1 MEAWRN
7 MAVRKRRNLDMTHG
21 PLLGKILLFSVPV
34 MLTSLLQV
42 AFNAA
47 DVIVVG
53 QFAGYSSL
61 AAVGSSTSTIFLFI
75 NMLVGIS
82 VGVNVLIANY
92 VGAGDKDRE
101 ISHALHTAMTVA
113 LVGGLIMGSVAI
125 IFIPYV
131 LHWMSTPPDVYDKA
145 LLYMRIYFSG
155 TLFLMA
161 YNYGTAALRAIGDTE
176 RPLFFLII
184 SGVTNVVL
192 NLIFVIFLK
201 LDVAGVALATIIS
214 EALSAFLVL
223 RCLSKETGP
232 WRFDVRR
239 LAIHRNA
246 LYDLCRI
253 GVPAGIQACLF
264 SLSNVVIQGA
274 INTYGSLV
282 VAACGAAANIE
293 NVMYILMNAFHQAS
307 MTFVGQ
313 NLGAGKW
320 ERVKR
325 VVTICV
331 SLVTCVGIM
340 EAIAARL
347 WAPEMIGLFNSNPD
361 VIAYGVERLLWVTAP
376 YFVFGIADELPC
388 FPCLFV
394 LAHFLGYPSYRPFKL
409 LVLPLSQDGAPSKTQ
424 RGCDHDRCLR
434 MLVVQ
439 KNTDP
444 KKYCPPHEK
453 RKSYLV
459 WIFTDKIERLNE
471 NKLKKLVKCDK
482 FFEIK

>member
-232 WRFDVRR
+232 WRFDPFCDLRLPPGLDCLPRR
-239 LAIHRNA
+239 
-246 LYDLCRI
+246 
-253 GVPAGIQACLF
+253 P
-264 SLSNVVIQGA
+264 
-274 INTYGSLV
+274 
-282 VAACGAAANIE
+282 
-293 NVMYILMNAFHQAS
+293 
-307 MTFVGQ
+307 
-313 NLGAGKW
+313 
-320 ERVKR
+320 
-325 VVTICV
+325 
-331 SLVTCVGIM
+331 
-340 EAIAARL
+340 
-347 WAPEMIGLFNSNPD
+347 
-361 VIAYGVERLLWVTAP
+361 
-376 YFVFGIADELPC
+376 ELPC

>member
-376 YFVFGIADELPC
+376 YFVFGIADVLVGSIRGFGISVAPMVVN
-388 FPCLFV
+388 LFATCV
-394 LAHFLGYPSYRPFKL
+394 FRLGWIAYL
-409 LVLPLSQDGAPSKTQ
+409 GAPNCPFSLVYLSWPISWVILLTVLSSYWFYLYHKMGRLQ
-424 RGCDHDRCLR
+424 R
-434 MLVVQ
+434 
-439 KNTDP
+439 
-444 KKYCPPHEK
+444 
-453 RKSYLV
+453 RKGDV
-459 WIFTDKIERLNE
+459 TMT
-471 NKLKKLVKCDK
+471 VA
-482 FFEIK
+482 

>member
-1 MEAWRN
+1 
-7 MAVRKRRNLDMTHG
+7 MAVRKRRNIDMTHG

-34 MLTSLLQV
+34 MLTSLLQI

-113 LVGGLIMGSVAI
+113 LVGGLIMGSIAI

-131 LHWMSTPPDVYDKA
+131 LHWMSTPPDIYDKA

-239 LAIHRNA
+239 LAIHRHA

-264 SLSNVVIQGA
+264 SLSNVVI
-274 INTYGSLV
+274 
-282 VAACGAAANIE
+282 
-293 NVMYILMNAFHQAS
+293 
-307 MTFVGQ
+307 
-313 NLGAGKW
+313 
-320 ERVKR
+320 
-325 VVTICV
+325 
-331 SLVTCVGIM
+331 
-340 EAIAARL
+340 
-347 WAPEMIGLFNSNPD
+347 
-361 VIAYGVERLLWVTAP
+361 
-376 YFVFGIADELPC
+376 
-388 FPCLFV
+388 
-394 LAHFLGYPSYRPFKL
+394 
-409 LVLPLSQDGAPSKTQ
+409 
-424 RGCDHDRCLR
+424 
-434 MLVVQ
+434 
-439 KNTDP
+439 
-444 KKYCPPHEK
+444 
-453 RKSYLV
+453 
-459 WIFTDKIERLNE
+459 
-471 NKLKKLVKCDK
+471 
-482 FFEIK
+482 

>member
-282 VAACGAAANIE
+282 VAACGAEANIE

-376 YFVFGIADELPC
+376 YFVFGIADVLVGSIRGFGISVAPMVVN
-388 FPCLFV
+388 LFATCV
-394 LAHFLGYPSYRPFKL
+394 FRLGWIAYL
-409 LVLPLSQDGAPSKTQ
+409 GAPNCPVSLVYLSWPISWVILLTVLSSYWFYLYHKMGRLQ
-424 RGCDHDRCLR
+424 R
-434 MLVVQ
+434 
-439 KNTDP
+439 
-444 KKYCPPHEK
+444 
-453 RKSYLV
+453 RKGDV
-459 WIFTDKIERLNE
+459 TMT
-471 NKLKKLVKCDK
+471 VA
-482 FFEIK
+482 

>member
-1 MEAWRN
+1 
-7 MAVRKRRNLDMTHG
+7 
-21 PLLGKILLFSVPV
+21 
-34 MLTSLLQV
+34 
-42 AFNAA
+42 
-47 DVIVVG
+47 
-53 QFAGYSSL
+53 
-61 AAVGSSTSTIFLFI
+61 
-75 NMLVGIS
+75 
-82 VGVNVLIANY
+82 
-92 VGAGDKDRE
+92 
-101 ISHALHTAMTVA
+101 
-113 LVGGLIMGSVAI
+113 
-125 IFIPYV
+125 
-131 LHWMSTPPDVYDKA
+131 
-145 LLYMRIYFSG
+145 
-155 TLFLMA
+155 
-161 YNYGTAALRAIGDTE
+161 
-176 RPLFFLII
+176 
-184 SGVTNVVL
+184 
-192 NLIFVIFLK
+192 
-201 LDVAGVALATIIS
+201 
-214 EALSAFLVL
+214 
-223 RCLSKETGP
+223 
-232 WRFDVRR
+232 
-239 LAIHRNA
+239 
-246 LYDLCRI
+246 
-253 GVPAGIQACLF
+253 
-264 SLSNVVIQGA
+264 
-274 INTYGSLV
+274 
-282 VAACGAAANIE
+282 
-293 NVMYILMNAFHQAS
+293 

-376 YFVFGIADELPC
+376 YFVFGIADVLVGSIRGFGISVAPMVVNLFATCVFRLAGLPTSRPELPC

>member
-1 MEAWRN
+1 M
-7 MAVRKRRNLDMTHG
+7 
-21 PLLGKILLFSVPV
+21 
-34 MLTSLLQV
+34 
-42 AFNAA
+42 
-47 DVIVVG
+47 
-53 QFAGYSSL
+53 
-61 AAVGSSTSTIFLFI
+61 
-75 NMLVGIS
+75 
-82 VGVNVLIANY
+82 
-92 VGAGDKDRE
+92 
-101 ISHALHTAMTVA
+101 
-113 LVGGLIMGSVAI
+113 
-125 IFIPYV
+125 
-131 LHWMSTPPDVYDKA
+131 
-145 LLYMRIYFSG
+145 
-155 TLFLMA
+155 
-161 YNYGTAALRAIGDTE
+161 
-176 RPLFFLII
+176 
-184 SGVTNVVL
+184 
-192 NLIFVIFLK
+192 
-201 LDVAGVALATIIS
+201 AGVALATIIS

-347 WAPEMIGLFNSNPD
+347 WAPEMIGLLT
-361 VIAYGVERLLWVTAP
+361 ATLCHRLWCRTALVGDRP
-376 YFVFGIADELPC
+376 LFCFWHCRRPRWQYPRLRDFRCSHGREPFCDLRLPPGLDCLPRRPELPC

-409 LVLPLSQDGAPSKTQ
+409 LVSTSITRWGAFKDAK
-424 RGCDHDRCLR
+424 G
-434 MLVVQ
+434 M
-439 KNTDP
+439 
-444 KKYCPPHEK
+444 
-453 RKSYLV
+453 
-459 WIFTDKIERLNE
+459 
-471 NKLKKLVKCDK
+471 
-482 FFEIK
+482 